1 MTDDDLSFPSPTEME
16 GWLQRET
23 ADIRKAAEL
32 RTKDAEAF
40 VNAYSKGEISAQ
52 EAEQRS
58 YQYSKRWGDALP
70 GLLRSEGL
78 SDEEILRR
86 MDETRKK
93 QSSRRLPDR

>member
-1 MTDDDLSFPSPTEME
+1 MNDDLGFPSPSEME
-16 GWLQRET
+16 EWLQRET

-70 GLLRSEGL
+70 GVLRSEGL
-78 SDEEILRR
+78 SDEDILRR
-86 MDETRKK
+86 LDETRKK
-93 QSSRRLPDR
+93 QSSRGSQER

>member
-1 MTDDDLSFPSPTEME
+1 ME

-23 ADIRKAAEL
+23 ADIKKAAEL

-52 EAEQRS
+52 EAEQHS

-70 GLLRSEGL
+70 GVLRSEGL
-78 SDEEILRR
+78 SDEDILRR
-86 MDETRKK
+86 LDETRKK
-93 QSSRRLPDR
+93 QSSRGWQER